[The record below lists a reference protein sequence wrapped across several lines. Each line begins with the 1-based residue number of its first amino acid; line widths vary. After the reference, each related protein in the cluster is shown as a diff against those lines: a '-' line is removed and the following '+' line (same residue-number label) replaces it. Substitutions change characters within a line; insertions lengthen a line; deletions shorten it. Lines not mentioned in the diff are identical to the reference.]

1 MNTSVHV
8 FIYGATGA
16 GIQAEAVQEGVVA
29 GTLFEVDGVGPA
41 LMLAGHSPVRGMVLR
56 VSPEALG
63 TLDGN
68 AGVREGLFRRV
79 GVKVGGIPC
88 WTWVA
93 GPALAPRLARSRRVR
108 GGAA

>member
-1 MNTSVHV
+1 LNTSVHV
-8 FIYGATGA
+8 FIYGAPNA
-16 GIQAEAVQEGVVA
+16 GIEAEAMQEGAVA

-41 LMLAGHSPVRGMVLR
+41 LMLAGHSSVRGMVLR
-56 VSPEALG
+56 VSAEALG
-63 TLDGN
+63 ALDGS

-93 GPALAPRLARSRRVR
+93 GPAIAPRLAGSRRLR